1 MSKIQSVNIDD
12 DVYEFLI
19 KMNGKSVSRKFNNL
33 VKFCM
38 TREEMLYYQEQELL
52 KRIKEKEITLELNEQ
67 LIPILEKLRND
78 IDTILIKAN
87 L

>member
-1 MSKIQSVNIDD
+1 MSRIQSLNIDD
-12 DVYEFLI
+12 DVYGFLL
-19 KMNGKSVSRKFNNL
+19 KMDGKNISRKFNNL
-33 VKFCM
+33 VRFCM
-38 TREEMLYYQEQELL
+38 TREEMLYYQEKELL